1 MIMTQNRFAVWVAL
15 LAVALATWVSCTRST
30 PFGADLLDDQVADY
44 AFTDTLTLKCSLQ
57 YEENII
63 TGNVTGS
70 TMLCG
75 EVTDPQFGK
84 TKIDLYSGLTFN
96 KTDLN
101 LNGARVDSVVLF
113 LKYKTSAVYGD
124 TTQIQ
129 TLKVFQLEDSVRYG
143 KEYLSTEKL
152 PAGTELGSLRFLP
165 KPNKRDSIS
174 PTVKTAVVR
183 VKLDRNFGETLK
195 DLSLDSLT
203 RVKESVFAQKIKGL
217 KIISSADGGVT
228 PGAMLAFD
236 LSDKTASFI
245 RLYYMKDTSR
255 LSADYIFSGN
265 SLTLGKF
272 VNIEHDYSNTA
283 FKDKIGAA
291 AEDFFYVQG
300 AGGLQIKVELPY
312 ASKLDNIIVNK
323 AELVLTA
330 QDPANPLLPIPGQL
344 FLTESLN
351 GRVLISSD
359 SLTIK
364 GLLSHVWRI
373 PTSDVTR
380 STDANYSIFGGQPTK
395 ETINGTMVS
404 RYRLNLSERLQA
416 AIDDTTGDPSKHIFF
431 VNVFPQRTST
441 AGVVLHGPKSTT
453 FPAKLELKYTRIR

>member
-1 MIMTQNRFAVWVAL
+1 MMTQNRFAIWAAL
-15 LAVALATWVSCTRST
+15 LTVALATWMSCTRST

-44 AFTDTLTLKCSLQ
+44 AFTDTMTLKCSLQ
-57 YEENII
+57 YEEDII
-63 TGNVTGS
+63 TGNVTGA

-84 TKIDLYSGLTFN
+84 TKIDLYTGMTFN

-113 LKYKTSAVYGD
+113 LKYRPSAVYGD
-124 TTQIQ
+124 TTKFQ
-129 TLKVFQLEDSVRYG
+129 TLRVFQLEDSVRYG

-152 PAGTELGSLRFLP
+152 PAGQELGSLHFSP
-165 KPNKRDSIS
+165 KPNKKDSIA
-174 PTVKTAVVR
+174 PTLKAALVR

-217 KIISSADGGVT
+217 KITSTADAGAD
-228 PGAMLAFD
+228 PGTMLAFD
-236 LSDKTASFI
+236 LSDKSFSFV

-255 LSADYIFSGN
+255 LTADYIFSGN
-265 SLTLGKF
+265 LLTLGKF
-272 VNIEHDYSNTA
+272 VNIEHDYGNA
-283 FKDKIGAA
+283 PFKDKIGAPA
-291 AEDFFYVQG
+291 DEFFYVQG
-300 AGGLQIKVELPY
+300 ARGLQIKVELPY
-312 ASKLDNIIVNK
+312 VANLNNIVVNK

-330 QDPANPLLPIPGQL
+330 KDPANAFLPLPDQL
-344 FLTESLN
+344 FLTEALN

-364 GLLSHVWRI
+364 GLLSNLWRI
-373 PTSDVTR
+373 PTNDVTR
-380 STDANYSIFGGQPTK
+380 STDANYSIFGGQPAK
-395 ETINGTMVS
+395 ETINGVSVS
-404 RYRLNLSERLQA
+404 RYRLNLSKRLQTA
-416 AIDDTTGDPSKHIFF
+416 VDDTSGDPSKHIFF
-431 VNVFPQRTST
+431 VNVFPQRTSV
-441 AGVVLHGPKSTT
+441 AGAVLYGPKNAA